1 MDALPPPAFVAPR
14 EAHDAANLDARAAT
28 VQARLRA
35 ALPGTRIEQVRA
47 SALPGFF
54 VVRLVNG
61 RLAYT
66 DAEARYLVL
75 GVAFDLRTGQALD
88 GALDAQ
94 NPQP

>member
-1 MDALPPPAFVAPR
+1 MDTLPPPAIVAP
-14 EAHDAANLDARAAT
+14 HDARDAVNLDARAAV

-35 ALPGTRIEQVRA
+35 TLPGTRVERVHA

-54 VVRLVNG
+54 AVRLANG

-75 GVAFDLRTGQALD
+75 GVAFDLHSGQALD

-94 NPQP
+94 DRQP